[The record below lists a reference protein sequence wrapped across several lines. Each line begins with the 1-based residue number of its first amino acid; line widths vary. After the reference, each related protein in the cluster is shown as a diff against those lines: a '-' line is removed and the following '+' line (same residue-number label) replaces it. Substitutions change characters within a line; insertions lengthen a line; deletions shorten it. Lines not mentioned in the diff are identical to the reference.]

1 MRVIVD
7 IDTHRWDVKDEILH
21 RAVNAFP
28 ELAIEGASMIT
39 LDILQ
44 KNTPVRTGKL
54 KRSEIRNVF
63 GKRATVQSTSGYGGF
78 VNDGIRP
85 SPGRFVP
92 AIGKRIRTGMHP
104 GFRGRHFKERT
115 IDEAN
120 PIIKEFLQNML
131 DSQLP

>member
-7 IDTHRWDVKDEILH
+7 IDTHRWDVKDEVLH

-28 ELAIEGASMIT
+28 EQAIEGGSMIM

-44 KNTPVRTGKL
+44 KNTPVRTGAL
-54 KRSEIRNVF
+54 KRSETRQVF
-63 GKRATVQSTSGYGGF
+63 GRSATVRSNTGYGGF
-78 VNDGIRP
+78 VNDGIGP

-92 AIGKRIRTGMHP
+92 AIGKRIRTGTHP

-120 PIIKEFLQNML
+120 PIIKEFLQSML
-131 DSQLP
+131 DTELP

>member
-7 IDTHRWDVKDEILH
+7 IDTNRWDVKDEVLH

-28 ELAIEGASMIT
+28 QQAIDGASMIM
-39 LDILQ
+39 LDVLQ
-44 KNTPVRTGKL
+44 KNTPVRTGNL
-54 KRSEIRNVF
+54 KRSETRTVLD
-63 GKRATVQSTSGYGGF
+63 KRATVQTNTGYGGF
-78 VNDGIRP
+78 VNDGIGP

-104 GFRGRHFKERT
+104 GFHGRHFKERT

-120 PIIKEFLQNML
+120 PIIKDFLQNML
-131 DSQLP
+131 DSELP